1 MRENEWGLVF
11 NGFIDMDPIEQELI
25 GFINYVKNDLK
36 DDLKKVYPTM
46 LVVAQDEEQA
56 TLFAQSVA
64 NILKK
69 EGLISYYV
77 NRPSFLWD
85 KPISDNFDC
94 VLVND
99 FDDKSVDKNSL
110 DIISKRIVRSP
121 FNDCLNMVTIFY
133 TTKERAEQYKAFF
146 KEDYYKLFESRIT
159 LKPYTIQNIM
169 AGAHYYFNEWERLSE
184 IKLKDDFYPAL
195 DQWIDTVYGRA
206 DKKGKDFVFGLK
218 DRLIK
223 QSKILGEPYVF
234 GANTI
239 PRYWKKESS
248 DVVQN
253 DIEDKFSN
261 YTCIQD
267 ILRFAQNNI
276 GQKVGRKEY
285 NLILKA
291 DDFFVVKQFSRDY
304 ARLLNSKNYNVIYS
318 KIVEIINVEEL
329 IDVDEYQ
336 NKHGLILVKGL
347 DELDEKN
354 KDSNSEIIEN
364 LLSVVSNKDSDLVWI
379 VYTESGNLG
388 KDIQNKFS
396 SFEFIEKVA
405 STIETDKQEYTIED
419 SIRMN
424 CVSQREEFSHE
435 IYVVLDNKEE
445 KIASIDAGS
454 KALEYNFE
462 IPEEW
467 MNNKKE
473 DCVSFKLN
481 TYYGNDFIGSSYT
494 KDIKIV
500 VPESYKPMIEIL
512 SITDENGVGLEKAKL
527 VENKSQLCFKMN
539 VSEPNGTKIK
549 RITTFFDGEIYT
561 GEEFT
566 TSVLKNHGVLKYS
579 VQAIDL
585 RECVTVLEGSIKVE
599 EEFKRNPDFDAV
611 LKKEEELKK
620 LVKSVKGNSE
630 EINVLLLSMSYLAGV
645 RFSDYYYSIH
655 KKDGSDERKFEGK
668 YISQQEPIP
677 KMLAEMLADQD
688 EKLDYIYVFN
698 TYAVVNPEEAMKYN
712 LKFTGSD
719 KPYTTFEYFKE
730 RIGGL
735 VEDESRIVGVML
747 ENEEE
752 KVNISKALNDFTK
765 SLITHSEKAKVN
777 LYVDI
782 NGGQREFGV
791 VVDSILT
798 LIKNIDNVEL
808 KGIYTPGYSPKTHKS
823 SIKLLD
829 DVFYVYDFVGGMH
842 EFLSFGRSNGLVR
855 FNESVENENENGLV
869 DAINNISNS
878 ISLNRMDNFSAN
890 LKELAKTLDENKDL
904 KGYYGTVKD
913 LVLNNYKVNIS
924 NKMYDLLGEN
934 SDYLPAQLQW
944 CLDKNLLQQAL
955 VLVETKTACQL
966 KNSGIIEVEA
976 WRKAECPDEDENK
989 LCINQFVT
997 FINKSLC
1004 FNRGS
1009 WQKNKRSKNGRCKL
1023 EYIRNGEMI
1032 SVYFKQMNQK
1042 QTQVFTNKTDV
1053 IKKINQQKNDAA
1065 NSKKYYCYYG
1075 NPKDWQDEDGKW
1087 HRIDEKNHALR
1098 DKVLQADYLEFDKV
1112 NFKSSPYIEQDLF
1125 VEQKLRDNQGFL
1137 NQFYRVCYVYKVLK
1151 LIRND
1156 TVHSLGKYTNTSE
1169 DVANWVRF
1177 YLEQLEQLIQ
1187 TAQKIHGN

>member
-56 TLFAQSVA
+56 TLFAQGVA

-99 FDDKSVDKNSL
+99 FDNKSVDKNSL
-110 DIISKRIVRSP
+110 DIVSKRIVRSP
-121 FNDCLNMVTIFY
+121 FNDRLNMVTIFY
-133 TTKERAEQYKAFF
+133 TTKERAEQYKAFY

-169 AGAHYYFNEWERLSE
+169 AGAHYYFDEWERLGE
-184 IKLKDDFYPAL
+184 INLKDDFYPAL

-364 LLSVVSNKDSDLVWI
+364 LLSVVSDKDSNLVWI

-388 KDIQNKFS
+388 KDIQNKFA

-719 KPYTTFEYFKE
+719 NSYTTFEYFKE

>member
-1 MRENEWGLVF
+1 M
-11 NGFIDMDPIEQELI
+11 
-25 GFINYVKNDLK
+25 
-36 DDLKKVYPTM
+36 
-46 LVVAQDEEQA
+46 
-56 TLFAQSVA
+56 
-64 NILKK
+64 
-69 EGLISYYV
+69 
-77 NRPSFLWD
+77 
-85 KPISDNFDC
+85 
-94 VLVND
+94 
-99 FDDKSVDKNSL
+99 
-110 DIISKRIVRSP
+110 
-121 FNDCLNMVTIFY
+121 
-133 TTKERAEQYKAFF
+133 
-146 KEDYYKLFESRIT
+146 
-159 LKPYTIQNIM
+159 
-169 AGAHYYFNEWERLSE
+169 
-184 IKLKDDFYPAL
+184 
-195 DQWIDTVYGRA
+195 
-206 DKKGKDFVFGLK
+206 
-218 DRLIK
+218 
-223 QSKILGEPYVF
+223 
-234 GANTI
+234 
-239 PRYWKKESS
+239 
-248 DVVQN
+248 
-253 DIEDKFSN
+253 
-261 YTCIQD
+261 
-267 ILRFAQNNI
+267 
-276 GQKVGRKEY
+276 
-285 NLILKA
+285 
-291 DDFFVVKQFSRDY
+291 
-304 ARLLNSKNYNVIYS
+304 
-318 KIVEIINVEEL
+318 
-329 IDVDEYQ
+329 
-336 NKHGLILVKGL
+336 
-347 DELDEKN
+347 
-354 KDSNSEIIEN
+354 
-364 LLSVVSNKDSDLVWI
+364 SVVSDKNRDLVWI
-379 VYTESGNLG
+379 IYTEKGHLG
-388 KDIQNKFS
+388 KDIQNTFA
-396 SFEFIEKVA
+396 SFEFIEKIA
-405 STIETDKQEYTIED
+405 STIETDKKEYTIED

-454 KALEYNFE
+454 KTFEYIFN

-467 MNNKKE
+467 MKDKNE
-473 DCVSFKLN
+473 DFVSFKIN
-481 TYYGNDFIGSSYT
+481 TYYGDEFIGSSYI

-500 VPESYKPMIEIL
+500 VPESKPLIEIL
-512 SITDENGVGLEKAKL
+512 SITDENGVSLEKAKL
-527 VENKSQLCFKMN
+527 MENKSRLCFKIN
-539 VSEPNGTKIK
+539 VSEPNGAKIK
-549 RITTFFDGEIYT
+549 GVITSLDGEIYT

-566 TSVLKNHGVLKYS
+566 TNVLKNHGVLKYS
-579 VQAIDL
+579 VQAIDS

-611 LKKEEELKK
+611 LRKEEELTN

-645 RFSDYYYSIH
+645 RFSDYFYSIH

-752 KVNISKALNDFTK
+752 KVNISKALNEFTK
-765 SLITHSEKAKVN
+765 SLITHSENAKVN

-924 NKMYDLLGEN
+924 DKMYDLLGEN

-997 FINKSLC
+997 FINKSLFSDC
-1004 FNRGS
+1004 KGWKNYKG
-1009 WQKNKRSKNGRCKL
+1009 QKISSNDL
-1023 EYIRNGEMI
+1023 F
-1032 SVYFKQMNQK
+1032 SVYFKQMNQQ
-1042 QTQVFTNKTDV
+1042 QTQIFTNEEKV
-1053 IKKINQQKNDAA
+1053 IKNIRKHKNKKV
-1065 NSKKYYCYYG
+1065 NPEKYYCYYG

-1125 VEQKLRDNQGFL
+1125 VREKLRNDPDFL
-1137 NQFYRVCYVYKVLK
+1137 ERFYRVCYVYKVLK

>member
-1 MRENEWGLVF
+1 
-11 NGFIDMDPIEQELI
+11 
-25 GFINYVKNDLK
+25 
-36 DDLKKVYPTM
+36 
-46 LVVAQDEEQA
+46 
-56 TLFAQSVA
+56 
-64 NILKK
+64 
-69 EGLISYYV
+69 
-77 NRPSFLWD
+77 
-85 KPISDNFDC
+85 
-94 VLVND
+94 
-99 FDDKSVDKNSL
+99 
-110 DIISKRIVRSP
+110 
-121 FNDCLNMVTIFY
+121 
-133 TTKERAEQYKAFF
+133 
-146 KEDYYKLFESRIT
+146 
-159 LKPYTIQNIM
+159 
-169 AGAHYYFNEWERLSE
+169 
-184 IKLKDDFYPAL
+184 
-195 DQWIDTVYGRA
+195 
-206 DKKGKDFVFGLK
+206 
-218 DRLIK
+218 
-223 QSKILGEPYVF
+223 
-234 GANTI
+234 
-239 PRYWKKESS
+239 
-248 DVVQN
+248 
-253 DIEDKFSN
+253 
-261 YTCIQD
+261 
-267 ILRFAQNNI
+267 
-276 GQKVGRKEY
+276 
-285 NLILKA
+285 
-291 DDFFVVKQFSRDY
+291 
-304 ARLLNSKNYNVIYS
+304 
-318 KIVEIINVEEL
+318 
-329 IDVDEYQ
+329 
-336 NKHGLILVKGL
+336 
-347 DELDEKN
+347 
-354 KDSNSEIIEN
+354 
-364 LLSVVSNKDSDLVWI
+364 
-379 VYTESGNLG
+379 
-388 KDIQNKFS
+388 
-396 SFEFIEKVA
+396 
-405 STIETDKQEYTIED
+405 
-419 SIRMN
+419 
-424 CVSQREEFSHE
+424 
-435 IYVVLDNKEE
+435 
-445 KIASIDAGS
+445 
-454 KALEYNFE
+454 
-462 IPEEW
+462 
-467 MNNKKE
+467 
-473 DCVSFKLN
+473 
-481 TYYGNDFIGSSYT
+481 
-494 KDIKIV
+494 
-500 VPESYKPMIEIL
+500 
-512 SITDENGVGLEKAKL
+512 
-527 VENKSQLCFKMN
+527 
-539 VSEPNGTKIK
+539 
-549 RITTFFDGEIYT
+549 
-561 GEEFT
+561 
-566 TSVLKNHGVLKYS
+566 
-579 VQAIDL
+579 
-585 RECVTVLEGSIKVE
+585 
-599 EEFKRNPDFDAV
+599 
-611 LKKEEELKK
+611 
-620 LVKSVKGNSE
+620 
-630 EINVLLLSMSYLAGV
+630 MSYLAGV
-645 RFSDYYYSIH
+645 RFSDYFYSIH

-719 KPYTTFEYFKE
+719 KTYTTFEYFKE

-752 KVNISKALNDFTK
+752 KVNISKALNEFTK
-765 SLITHSEKAKVN
+765 SLITHSENAKVN

-924 NKMYDLLGEN
+924 DKMYDLLGEN

-997 FINKSLC
+997 FINKSLFSDC
-1004 FNRGS
+1004 KGWKNYKG
-1009 WQKNKRSKNGRCKL
+1009 QKISSNDL
-1023 EYIRNGEMI
+1023 F
-1032 SVYFKQMNQK
+1032 SVYFKQMNQQ
-1042 QTQVFTNKTDV
+1042 QTQIFTNEEKV
-1053 IKKINQQKNDAA
+1053 IKNIRKHKNKKV
-1065 NSKKYYCYYG
+1065 NPEKYYCYYG

-1125 VEQKLRDNQGFL
+1125 VREKLRNDPDFL
-1137 NQFYRVCYVYKVLK
+1137 ERFYRVCYVYKVLK

>member
-1 MRENEWGLVF
+1 M
-11 NGFIDMDPIEQELI
+11 
-25 GFINYVKNDLK
+25 
-36 DDLKKVYPTM
+36 
-46 LVVAQDEEQA
+46 
-56 TLFAQSVA
+56 
-64 NILKK
+64 
-69 EGLISYYV
+69 
-77 NRPSFLWD
+77 
-85 KPISDNFDC
+85 
-94 VLVND
+94 
-99 FDDKSVDKNSL
+99 
-110 DIISKRIVRSP
+110 
-121 FNDCLNMVTIFY
+121 
-133 TTKERAEQYKAFF
+133 
-146 KEDYYKLFESRIT
+146 
-159 LKPYTIQNIM
+159 
-169 AGAHYYFNEWERLSE
+169 
-184 IKLKDDFYPAL
+184 
-195 DQWIDTVYGRA
+195 
-206 DKKGKDFVFGLK
+206 
-218 DRLIK
+218 
-223 QSKILGEPYVF
+223 
-234 GANTI
+234 
-239 PRYWKKESS
+239 
-248 DVVQN
+248 
-253 DIEDKFSN
+253 
-261 YTCIQD
+261 
-267 ILRFAQNNI
+267 
-276 GQKVGRKEY
+276 
-285 NLILKA
+285 
-291 DDFFVVKQFSRDY
+291 
-304 ARLLNSKNYNVIYS
+304 
-318 KIVEIINVEEL
+318 
-329 IDVDEYQ
+329 
-336 NKHGLILVKGL
+336 
-347 DELDEKN
+347 
-354 KDSNSEIIEN
+354 
-364 LLSVVSNKDSDLVWI
+364 
-379 VYTESGNLG
+379 
-388 KDIQNKFS
+388 
-396 SFEFIEKVA
+396 
-405 STIETDKQEYTIED
+405 
-419 SIRMN
+419 
-424 CVSQREEFSHE
+424 
-435 IYVVLDNKEE
+435 
-445 KIASIDAGS
+445 
-454 KALEYNFE
+454 
-462 IPEEW
+462 
-467 MNNKKE
+467 
-473 DCVSFKLN
+473 
-481 TYYGNDFIGSSYT
+481 
-494 KDIKIV
+494 
-500 VPESYKPMIEIL
+500 
-512 SITDENGVGLEKAKL
+512 
-527 VENKSQLCFKMN
+527 
-539 VSEPNGTKIK
+539 
-549 RITTFFDGEIYT
+549 
-561 GEEFT
+561 
-566 TSVLKNHGVLKYS
+566 
-579 VQAIDL
+579 
-585 RECVTVLEGSIKVE
+585 
-599 EEFKRNPDFDAV
+599 
-611 LKKEEELKK
+611 
-620 LVKSVKGNSE
+620 
-630 EINVLLLSMSYLAGV
+630 
-645 RFSDYYYSIH
+645 
-655 KKDGSDERKFEGK
+655 
-668 YISQQEPIP
+668 
-677 KMLAEMLADQD
+677 
-688 EKLDYIYVFN
+688 
-698 TYAVVNPEEAMKYN
+698 
-712 LKFTGSD
+712 
-719 KPYTTFEYFKE
+719 
-730 RIGGL
+730 
-735 VEDESRIVGVML
+735 
-747 ENEEE
+747 
-752 KVNISKALNDFTK
+752 
-765 SLITHSEKAKVN
+765 
-777 LYVDI
+777 
-782 NGGQREFGV
+782 

>member
-1 MRENEWGLVF
+1 MKDNEWGLVF

-56 TLFAQSVA
+56 TLFAQGVA

-110 DIISKRIVRSP
+110 DIISNRIMRSP

-169 AGAHYYFNEWERLSE
+169 VGAHYYFDEWERLSE

-195 DQWIDTVYGRA
+195 EQWIDTVYGRA

-267 ILRFAQNNI
+267 ILRFAKNNI

-318 KIVEIINVEEL
+318 KIVEIISAEEL

-354 KDSNSEIIEN
+354 KDSNSEIIKN
-364 LLSVVSNKDSDLVWI
+364 LLTVVSDKNSDLVWI

-388 KDIQNKFS
+388 KDIQNKFA

-435 IYVVLDNKEE
+435 IYAVWDNEEE
-445 KIASIDAGS
+445 KIASMDAGS
-454 KALEYNFE
+454 NAFEYNFE

-467 MNNKKE
+467 MDDKKE

-481 TYYGNDFIGSSYT
+481 TYYGDEFIGSSYT

-500 VPESYKPMIEIL
+500 VPESYKPTIEIL

-527 VENKSQLCFKMN
+527 VENKSQLCFKIN
-539 VSEPNGTKIK
+539 VSEPDGTKIK
-549 RITTFFDGEIYT
+549 GITTSFDGEIYT

-566 TSVLKNHGVLKYS
+566 TSVLKNHGVQKYS
-579 VQAIDL
+579 VQAIDS

-599 EEFKRNPDFDAV
+599 EEFKINPDFDAV
-611 LKKEEELKK
+611 LKKEEELKN
-620 LVKSVKGNSE
+620 LVKSVKDNSE

-645 RFSDYYYSIH
+645 RFSDYFYSIH

-677 KMLAEMLADQD
+677 KMLAEMLADQGG
-688 EKLDYIYVFN
+688 KLDYIYVFN
-698 TYAVVNPEEAMKYN
+698 TFAVVNPEEAMKYN
-712 LKFTGSD
+712 SKFTGSD
-719 KPYTTFEYFKE
+719 KSYTTFEYFKE

-752 KVNISKALNDFTK
+752 KVNISKALNEFTK
-765 SLITHSEKAKVN
+765 SLITHSENAKVN

-791 VVDSILT
+791 VVDSVLT

-829 DVFYVYDFVGGMH
+829 DVFTVYDFVGGMH
-842 EFLSFGRSNGLVR
+842 EFLSFGRSNGLMKYSDE
-855 FNESVENENENGLV
+855 FDEEAENQTKNRELV
-869 DAINNISNS
+869 KAINTFSDG
-878 ISLNRMDNFSAN
+878 ISLNKSTYFSKN
-890 LKELAKTLDENKDL
+890 LKELAEKVNDVTYN
-904 KGYYGTVKD
+904 GYFETVKQ
-913 LVLNNYKVNIS
+913 LIMNNYIVHIDKIEGVNRETTRY
-924 NKMYDLLGEN
+924 NLLGDAKE
-934 SDYLPAQLQW
+934 YLPAQLKW
-944 CLDKNLLQQAL
+944 CLEKDLLQQAL
-955 VLVETKTACQL
+955 TLIESVTADELDKNGITKNFMKEKFDNWINLTLFDSECRYYYDADSDMIKEKVFKIREENRHNLRNL
-966 KNSGIIEVEA
+966 KSSDGISYFKKYTPFFCGIEIDCVKNNDQKIIE
-976 WRKAECPDEDENK
+976 ENK
-989 LCINQFVT
+989 ILEKIKGFRDERMDVT
-997 FINKSLC
+997 KYYLKC
-1004 FNRGS
+1004 TK
-1009 WQKNKRSKNGRCKL
+1009 QQYLKAKNGIESKNA
-1023 EYIRNGEMI
+1023 
-1032 SVYFKQMNQK
+1032 YFKKMNIPLATILRK
-1042 QTQVFTNKTDV
+1042 DDSYVELFYTLLFIHKGL
-1053 IKKINQQKNDAA
+1053 
-1065 NSKKYYCYYG
+1065 KKYR
-1075 NPKDWQDEDGKW
+1075 NTVSHANAEESEKITKDNLKKW
-1087 HRIDEKNHALR
+1087 IEL
-1098 DKVLQADYLEFDKV
+1098 
-1112 NFKSSPYIEQDLF
+1112 YIEILD
-1125 VEQKLRDNQGFL
+1125 KLMRDAKVVL
-1137 NQFYRVCYVYKVLK
+1137 NK
-1151 LIRND
+1151 
-1156 TVHSLGKYTNTSE
+1156 
-1169 DVANWVRF
+1169 
-1177 YLEQLEQLIQ
+1177 
-1187 TAQKIHGN
+1187 

>member
-1 MRENEWGLVF
+1 M
-11 NGFIDMDPIEQELI
+11 
-25 GFINYVKNDLK
+25 
-36 DDLKKVYPTM
+36 
-46 LVVAQDEEQA
+46 
-56 TLFAQSVA
+56 
-64 NILKK
+64 
-69 EGLISYYV
+69 
-77 NRPSFLWD
+77 
-85 KPISDNFDC
+85 
-94 VLVND
+94 
-99 FDDKSVDKNSL
+99 
-110 DIISKRIVRSP
+110 
-121 FNDCLNMVTIFY
+121 
-133 TTKERAEQYKAFF
+133 
-146 KEDYYKLFESRIT
+146 
-159 LKPYTIQNIM
+159 
-169 AGAHYYFNEWERLSE
+169 
-184 IKLKDDFYPAL
+184 
-195 DQWIDTVYGRA
+195 
-206 DKKGKDFVFGLK
+206 
-218 DRLIK
+218 
-223 QSKILGEPYVF
+223 
-234 GANTI
+234 
-239 PRYWKKESS
+239 
-248 DVVQN
+248 
-253 DIEDKFSN
+253 
-261 YTCIQD
+261 
-267 ILRFAQNNI
+267 
-276 GQKVGRKEY
+276 
-285 NLILKA
+285 
-291 DDFFVVKQFSRDY
+291 
-304 ARLLNSKNYNVIYS
+304 
-318 KIVEIINVEEL
+318 
-329 IDVDEYQ
+329 
-336 NKHGLILVKGL
+336 
-347 DELDEKN
+347 
-354 KDSNSEIIEN
+354 
-364 LLSVVSNKDSDLVWI
+364 
-379 VYTESGNLG
+379 
-388 KDIQNKFS
+388 
-396 SFEFIEKVA
+396 
-405 STIETDKQEYTIED
+405 
-419 SIRMN
+419 
-424 CVSQREEFSHE
+424 
-435 IYVVLDNKEE
+435 
-445 KIASIDAGS
+445 
-454 KALEYNFE
+454 
-462 IPEEW
+462 
-467 MNNKKE
+467 
-473 DCVSFKLN
+473 
-481 TYYGNDFIGSSYT
+481 
-494 KDIKIV
+494 
-500 VPESYKPMIEIL
+500 
-512 SITDENGVGLEKAKL
+512 
-527 VENKSQLCFKMN
+527 
-539 VSEPNGTKIK
+539 SEPNGAKIK
-549 RITTFFDGEIYT
+549 GVITSLDGEIYT

-566 TSVLKNHGVLKYS
+566 TNVLKNHGVLKYS
-579 VQAIDL
+579 VQAIDS

-611 LKKEEELKK
+611 LRKEEELTN

-645 RFSDYYYSIH
+645 RFSDYFYSIH

-712 LKFTGSD
+712 LKFTGND
-719 KPYTTFEYFKE
+719 KTYTTFEYFKE

-752 KVNISKALNDFTK
+752 KVNISKALNEFTK
-765 SLITHSEKAKVN
+765 SLITHSENAKVN

-924 NKMYDLLGEN
+924 DKMYDLLGEN

-997 FINKSLC
+997 FINKSLFSDC
-1004 FNRGS
+1004 KGWKNYKG
-1009 WQKNKRSKNGRCKL
+1009 QKISSNDL
-1023 EYIRNGEMI
+1023 F
-1032 SVYFKQMNQK
+1032 SVYFKQMNQQ
-1042 QTQVFTNKTDV
+1042 QTQIFTNEEKV
-1053 IKKINQQKNDAA
+1053 IKNIRKHKNKKV
-1065 NSKKYYCYYG
+1065 NPEKYYCYYG

-1125 VEQKLRDNQGFL
+1125 VREKLRNDPDFL
-1137 NQFYRVCYVYKVLK
+1137 ERFYRVCYVYKVLK

>member
-1 MRENEWGLVF
+1 MKENEWDLVF
-11 NGFIDMDPIEQELI
+11 NGFIDMDPIEQELT

-56 TLFAQSVA
+56 TLFAQGVA

-99 FDDKSVDKNSL
+99 FDNKSVDKNSL

-121 FNDCLNMVTIFY
+121 FNDRLNMVTIFY
-133 TTKERAEQYKAFF
+133 TTKERAEQYKAFY

-159 LKPYTIQNIM
+159 LKPYTIQNIV
-169 AGAHYYFNEWERLSE
+169 AGAHYYFDEWERLSE

-388 KDIQNKFS
+388 KDIQNKFA

-719 KPYTTFEYFKE
+719 NSYTTFEYFKE

-1125 VEQKLRDNQGFL
+1125 VEQQLRDNQGFL

>member
-1 MRENEWGLVF
+1 
-11 NGFIDMDPIEQELI
+11 
-25 GFINYVKNDLK
+25 
-36 DDLKKVYPTM
+36 
-46 LVVAQDEEQA
+46 
-56 TLFAQSVA
+56 
-64 NILKK
+64 
-69 EGLISYYV
+69 
-77 NRPSFLWD
+77 
-85 KPISDNFDC
+85 
-94 VLVND
+94 
-99 FDDKSVDKNSL
+99 
-110 DIISKRIVRSP
+110 
-121 FNDCLNMVTIFY
+121 
-133 TTKERAEQYKAFF
+133 
-146 KEDYYKLFESRIT
+146 
-159 LKPYTIQNIM
+159 
-169 AGAHYYFNEWERLSE
+169 
-184 IKLKDDFYPAL
+184 
-195 DQWIDTVYGRA
+195 
-206 DKKGKDFVFGLK
+206 
-218 DRLIK
+218 
-223 QSKILGEPYVF
+223 
-234 GANTI
+234 
-239 PRYWKKESS
+239 
-248 DVVQN
+248 
-253 DIEDKFSN
+253 
-261 YTCIQD
+261 
-267 ILRFAQNNI
+267 
-276 GQKVGRKEY
+276 
-285 NLILKA
+285 
-291 DDFFVVKQFSRDY
+291 
-304 ARLLNSKNYNVIYS
+304 
-318 KIVEIINVEEL
+318 
-329 IDVDEYQ
+329 
-336 NKHGLILVKGL
+336 
-347 DELDEKN
+347 
-354 KDSNSEIIEN
+354 
-364 LLSVVSNKDSDLVWI
+364 
-379 VYTESGNLG
+379 
-388 KDIQNKFS
+388 
-396 SFEFIEKVA
+396 
-405 STIETDKQEYTIED
+405 
-419 SIRMN
+419 MN

-435 IYVVLDNKEE
+435 IYVVWNNEEE
-445 KIASIDAGS
+445 KIAFIDAGS
-454 KALEYNFE
+454 KMFEYIFE

-467 MNNKKE
+467 INDKKE
-473 DCVSFKLN
+473 GYVSFKIN
-481 TYYGNDFIGSSYT
+481 TYYGDEFIGSSYI

-500 VPESYKPMIEIL
+500 VPESKPLIEIL

-527 VENKSQLCFKMN
+527 MENKSRLCFKIN
-539 VSEPNGTKIK
+539 VSEPNGAKIK
-549 RITTFFDGEIYT
+549 GIMTSFDGEIYT

-566 TSVLKNHGVLKYS
+566 TGVLKNHGVLKYS
-579 VQAIDL
+579 IQAIDS
-585 RECVTVLEGSIKVE
+585 RECITVLEGSVNVE

-611 LKKEEELKK
+611 LKKEEELKN

-645 RFSDYYYSIH
+645 RFSDYFYSIH

-719 KPYTTFEYFKE
+719 KTYTTFEYFKE

-752 KVNISKALNDFTK
+752 KVNISKALNEFTK
-765 SLITHSEKAKVN
+765 SLITHSENAKVN

-924 NKMYDLLGEN
+924 DKMYDLLGEN

-997 FINKSLC
+997 FINKSLFSDC
-1004 FNRGS
+1004 KGWKNYKG
-1009 WQKNKRSKNGRCKL
+1009 QKISSNDL
-1023 EYIRNGEMI
+1023 F
-1032 SVYFKQMNQK
+1032 SVYFKQMNQQ
-1042 QTQVFTNKTDV
+1042 QTQIFTNEEKV
-1053 IKKINQQKNDAA
+1053 IKNIRKHKNKKV
-1065 NSKKYYCYYG
+1065 NPEKYYCYYG

-1125 VEQKLRDNQGFL
+1125 VREKLRNDPDFL
-1137 NQFYRVCYVYKVLK
+1137 DRFYRVCYVYKVLK

>member
-1 MRENEWGLVF
+1 MKENEWGLVF

-56 TLFAQSVA
+56 TLFAQGVA

-99 FDDKSVDKNSL
+99 FDNKSVDKNSL

-121 FNDCLNMVTIFY
+121 FNDRLNMVTIFY
-133 TTKERAEQYKAFF
+133 TTKERTEQYKAFF

-169 AGAHYYFNEWERLSE
+169 DGAHYYFDEWQCLGE

-195 DQWIDTVYGRA
+195 EQWIDTVYGRA

-276 GQKVGRKEY
+276 GKKVGRKEY

-347 DELDEKN
+347 DELDENN

-364 LLSVVSNKDSDLVWI
+364 LLSVISDKNSDLVWI
-379 VYTESGNLG
+379 VYTENGDLG
-388 KDIQNKFS
+388 KDIQNKFA
-396 SFEFIEKVA
+396 SFEFIEKIA

-454 KALEYNFE
+454 KTFEYIFK

-467 MNNKKE
+467 MKDKNE
-473 DCVSFKLN
+473 GFVSFKLN
-481 TYYGNDFIGSSYT
+481 TYYGDEFIGSSYT

-527 VENKSQLCFKMN
+527 VENKSQLCFKIN

-549 RITTFFDGEIYT
+549 GIMTSFDGEIYT

-566 TSVLKNHGVLKYS
+566 TGVLKNHGVLKYS
-579 VQAIDL
+579 IQAIDS
-585 RECVTVLEGSIKVE
+585 RECITVLEGSVNVE

-611 LKKEEELKK
+611 LKKEEELKN
-620 LVKSVKGNSE
+620 LVKSVKGNSG

-645 RFSDYYYSIH
+645 RFSDYFYSIQ
-655 KKDGSDERKFEGK
+655 KKYGSDERKFEGK

-719 KPYTTFEYFKE
+719 KTYTTFEYFKE

-752 KVNISKALNDFTK
+752 KVNISKALNEFTK
-765 SLITHSEKAKVN
+765 SLITHSENAKVN

-997 FINKSLC
+997 FINKSL
-1004 FNRGS
+1004 FSNRED
-1009 WQKNKRSKNGRCKL
+1009 WKNYKGQDISSNDL
-1023 EYIRNGEMI
+1023 F
-1032 SVYFKQMNQK
+1032 SVYFKQMNQQ
-1042 QTQVFTNKTDV
+1042 QTQIFTNEEKV
-1053 IKKINQQKNDAA
+1053 IKNIRKHKNKKV
-1065 NSKKYYCYYG
+1065 NPEKYYCYYG
-1075 NPKDWQDEDGKW
+1075 NPKNWRDKNKW
-1087 HRIDEKNHALR
+1087 HGIEEKNKALR
-1098 DKVLQADYLEFDKV
+1098 NKILGSNYSKYDKIEY
-1112 NFKSSPYIEQDLF
+1112 NGSPYIEQDLF
-1125 VEQKLRDNQGFL
+1125 VREKLRNDPDFL
-1137 NQFYRVCYVYKVLK
+1137 ERFYRVCYVYKVLK

-1187 TAQKIHGN
+1187 TAKKIHGN

>member
-1 MRENEWGLVF
+1 MKENEWGLVF
-11 NGFIDMDPIEQELI
+11 NGFIDMDPIEQELT

-46 LVVAQDEEQA
+46 LVVAKDEEQA
-56 TLFAQSVA
+56 TLFAQGVA

-99 FDDKSVDKNSL
+99 FDNKSVEKNSL

-121 FNDCLNMVTIFY
+121 FNDRLNMVTIFY
-133 TTKERAEQYKAFF
+133 TTKERAEQYKAFY

-169 AGAHYYFNEWERLSE
+169 AGAHYYFDEWQRLGE

-195 DQWIDTVYGRA
+195 EQWIDTVYGRA
-206 DKKGKDFVFGLK
+206 DKKGKEFVLGLK

-304 ARLLNSKNYNVIYS
+304 ARLLNSKNFNVIYS

-347 DELDEKN
+347 DELDENN
-354 KDSNSEIIEN
+354 KDSNIEIIEN
-364 LLSVVSNKDSDLVWI
+364 LLSVVSDKNRDLVWI
-379 VYTESGNLG
+379 IYTEKGHLG
-388 KDIQNKFS
+388 KDIQNTFA
-396 SFEFIEKVA
+396 SFEFIEKIA
-405 STIETDKQEYTIED
+405 STIETDKKEYTIED

-454 KALEYNFE
+454 KTFEYIFN

-467 MNNKKE
+467 MKDKNE
-473 DCVSFKLN
+473 DFVSFKIN
-481 TYYGNDFIGSSYT
+481 TYYGDEFIGSSYI

-500 VPESYKPMIEIL
+500 VPESKPLIEIL
-512 SITDENGVGLEKAKL
+512 SITDENGVSLEKAKL
-527 VENKSQLCFKMN
+527 MENKSRLCFKIN
-539 VSEPNGTKIK
+539 VSEPNGAKIK
-549 RITTFFDGEIYT
+549 GVITSLDGEIYT

-566 TSVLKNHGVLKYS
+566 TNVLKNHGVLKYS
-579 VQAIDL
+579 VQAIDS

-611 LKKEEELKK
+611 LRKEEELTN

-645 RFSDYYYSIH
+645 RFSDYFYSIH

-712 LKFTGSD
+712 LKFTGND
-719 KPYTTFEYFKE
+719 KTYTTFEYFKE

-752 KVNISKALNDFTK
+752 KVNISKALNEFTK
-765 SLITHSEKAKVN
+765 SLITHSENAKVN

-924 NKMYDLLGEN
+924 DKMYDLLGEN

-997 FINKSLC
+997 FINKSLFSDC
-1004 FNRGS
+1004 KGWKNYKG
-1009 WQKNKRSKNGRCKL
+1009 QKISSNDL
-1023 EYIRNGEMI
+1023 F
-1032 SVYFKQMNQK
+1032 SVYFKQMNQQ
-1042 QTQVFTNKTDV
+1042 QTQIFTNEEKV
-1053 IKKINQQKNDAA
+1053 IKNIRKHKNKKV
-1065 NSKKYYCYYG
+1065 NPEKYYCYYG

-1125 VEQKLRDNQGFL
+1125 VREKLRNDPDFL
-1137 NQFYRVCYVYKVLK
+1137 ERFYRVCYVYKVLK